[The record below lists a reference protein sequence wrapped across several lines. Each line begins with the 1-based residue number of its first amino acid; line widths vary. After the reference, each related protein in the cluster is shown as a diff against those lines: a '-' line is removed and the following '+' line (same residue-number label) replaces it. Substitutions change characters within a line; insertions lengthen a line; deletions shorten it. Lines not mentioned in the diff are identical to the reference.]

1 MKLYALRPSGAI
13 RNVRVFSYSPF
24 CSLATSA
31 DKGELPAQNE
41 SRFLNTV
48 ERIRVVMIKV

>member
-1 MKLYALRPSGAI
+1 
-13 RNVRVFSYSPF
+13 VFSYPPF
-24 CSLATSA
+24 STLATSA

-41 SRFLNTV
+41 FRFPNIV